1 MSCMFVCMCVYVL
14 CVCIVYP
21 HVVFTVMIK
30 CNDWLIT
37 LFTYLF
43 TYCLHMF
50 SFFSIHIS
58 VYIFKPSSGSTVF
71 TSPNEFKAQQCM
83 RCMNESRSPFSQFK
97 LWAHVK
103 FHVATVY
110 RNYLDTLPSSILLL
124 SSGLATY
131 KLGSITFGI
140 GLISVPSSCSI
151 RCKLKRSSY
160 VIRLIAI
167 PKWPNL
173 PDRPI
178 RCRYVSAIFGKS
190 KLITTFTAW
199 TSIPR
204 VNRSLLTWTQ
214 KESFTQLRIKYRS
227 Q

>member
-1 MSCMFVCMCVYVL
+1 MQWSINYVIHIFVYILFTYVL
-14 CVCIVYP
+14 
-21 HVVFTVMIK
+21 FFS
-30 CNDWLIT
+30 

-43 TYCLHMF
+43 TYLNLPQVKLSHSPPVSSKHNMCLLH
-50 SFFSIHIS
+50 
-58 VYIFKPSSGSTVF
+58 
-71 TSPNEFKAQQCM
+71 
-83 RCMNESRSPFSQFK
+83 MNESRSPFSQFK

-103 FHVATVY
+103 LHVATVY

-151 RCKLKRSSY
+151 RCRLKRSSY

-204 VNRSLLTWTQ
+204 VNRSLLTCKKEVWILFNYELNVQWDISDHRTQ
-214 KESFTQLRIKYRS
+214 
-227 Q
+227 

>member
-1 MSCMFVCMCVYVL
+1 
-14 CVCIVYP
+14 
-21 HVVFTVMIK
+21 
-30 CNDWLIT
+30 
-37 LFTYLF
+37 
-43 TYCLHMF
+43 
-50 SFFSIHIS
+50 
-58 VYIFKPSSGSTVF
+58 
-71 TSPNEFKAQQCM
+71 
-83 RCMNESRSPFSQFK
+83 MNESRSPFSQFK

-103 FHVATVY
+103 LHVATTY
-110 RNYLDTLPSSILLL
+110 RNYLDTLPSSVLLL
-124 SSGLATY
+124 SSGLDTY

-151 RCKLKRSSY
+151 RCRLKRSSY

-204 VNRSLLTWTQ
+204 VNRSLLTCKK
-214 KESFTQLRIKYRS
+214 KEKLRFYLISKIKCTNVNYIQSSDKISIFNRYLRDFGIILHGNHGIRDS
-227 Q
+227 GAPAPFSRVCNNSNIQDPLFF